1 MAGVSMH
8 VLEFLS
14 IATDSEHFEWHAARP
29 HSGIL
34 GASTA
39 HACPDEAMHAA
50 EQQHFHVAVVDRSL
64 LGRDSGQLISR
75 LKAAHGHLQVIVL
88 SGHGDALSVAGSRPR
103 CL

>member
-1 MAGVSMH
+1 
-8 VLEFLS
+8 
-14 IATDSEHFEWHAARP
+14 
-29 HSGIL
+29 
-34 GASTA
+34 
-39 HACPDEAMHAA
+39 
-50 EQQHFHVAVVDRSL
+50 VVDRSL